1 MKFRLKS
8 SHAPTRVAP
17 KLVAYRIRCN
27 RMALTPKLPPGR
39 ANRKA
44 LAYTAEIQRLRA
56 SGYSFEAIRVT
67 LLEAGLAVG
76 LTTIKRE
83 AAKKPSI
90 AAAAAQSYVP
100 PPSPQQLPS
109 APAACSALGMP
120 GEPSAVL
127 GSYVGDSRSGKEI
140 VEAFMQGRITNPLLK
155 GQKNESRSD

>member
-8 SHAPTRVAP
+8 SHHPTRLAP
-17 KLVAYRIRCN
+17 RLVAYRSRFD

-56 SGYSFEAIRVT
+56 SGYSFEAIRLT
-67 LLEAGLAVG
+67 LLEAGLKVG

-83 AAKKPSI
+83 AAQRPAI
-90 AAAAAQSYVP
+90 ATAARQSYVP
-100 PPSPQQLPS
+100 PPPLQQLNPAS
-109 APAACSALGMP
+109 AASSALLTP
-120 GEPSAVL
+120 GEPPPVL

-155 GQKNESRSD
+155 GKKNESRSD